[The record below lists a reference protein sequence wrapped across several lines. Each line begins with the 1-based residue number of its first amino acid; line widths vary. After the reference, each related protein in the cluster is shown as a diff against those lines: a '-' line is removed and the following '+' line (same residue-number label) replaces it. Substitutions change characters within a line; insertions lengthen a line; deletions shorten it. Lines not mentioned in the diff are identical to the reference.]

1 MGPILGRFEA
11 SRRIEPTNHTAS
23 SAHGGQASCLSHKT
37 FRDLDQW
44 ADENLHKNLSTLHHG
59 SKRPIVKHC
68 ADHKRLVDMQ
78 QTSPT
83 TLNGYANLPRHRAIL
98 SRGSYFSL
106 LSLGSVGSILSIGST
121 GSILSIGSA
130 GSILS
135 IGSAGSILSIGSAG
149 SVLSVLSLDSILS
162 VLQFWAIGKGQ

>member
-1 MGPILGRFEA
+1 VPILGRFEA
-11 SRRIEPTNHTAS
+11 SRRIEPTNCTAS
-23 SAHGGQASCLSHKT
+23 SVHGGQAGCLSHKT

-44 ADENLHKNLSTLHHG
+44 ADENLHKNLSTLYLG
-59 SKRPIVKHC
+59 SKRPKIKDC
-68 ADHKRLVDMQ
+68 ADYESPVDMP

-83 TLNGYANLPRHRAIL
+83 TVNGRTNRPQHRAIL

-106 LSLGSVGSILSIGST
+106 LSLGSAGSILSIGST
-121 GSILSIGSA
+121 GSLLSIGSA